1 MSQSQTW
8 WRLLVLSTIVLC
20 IVFAANASGQNSK
33 SSNTAFATV
42 DFQKIVNDFKA
53 KAKIESDFQAMK
65 AKFDARL
72 QRRDSMPFLTEEDH
86 KQLDLLTEKDP
97 ASRSQAENAKIEEL
111 TKKGLQLANE
121 YQALRQKPD
130 KELSDADKQQIKDS
144 EAALIRAQQNY
155 NALKDQ
161 LTSELRAFSANG
173 TELLMSQIREAVKK
187 VAEKNNVAVVFNNE
201 FVLYAGTDLTAPVLA
216 ELNKQK

>member
-72 QRRDSMPFLTEEDH
+72 QRRD
-86 KQLDLLTEKDP
+86 
-97 ASRSQAENAKIEEL
+97 
-111 TKKGLQLANE
+111 
-121 YQALRQKPD
+121 
-130 KELSDADKQQIKDS
+130 
-144 EAALIRAQQNY
+144 
-155 NALKDQ
+155 
-161 LTSELRAFSANG
+161 
-173 TELLMSQIREAVKK
+173 
-187 VAEKNNVAVVFNNE
+187 
-201 FVLYAGTDLTAPVLA
+201 
-216 ELNKQK
+216 